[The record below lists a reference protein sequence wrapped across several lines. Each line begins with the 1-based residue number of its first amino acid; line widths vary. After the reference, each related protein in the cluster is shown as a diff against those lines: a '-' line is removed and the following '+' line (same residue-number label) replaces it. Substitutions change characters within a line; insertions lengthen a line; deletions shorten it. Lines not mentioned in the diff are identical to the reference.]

1 MIRLK
6 VIQKMGGLT
15 MGWEKYREISLAI
28 VDNDSFTREL
38 LTTIFKQKTLL
49 NVYSFSNIDDALDFL
64 KKSKVELILLDFSM
78 LEPSMLSDDGQDF
91 LEIIKLDKEE
101 DEPLIILMTQER
113 LTKKRIKELGV
124 DYSISKLFD
133 FGNIVSEMYAYLE
146 EKVNQ

>member
-1 MIRLK
+1 
-6 VIQKMGGLT
+6 
-15 MGWEKYREISLAI
+15 MGWEKYKETSLVI

-38 LTTIFKQKTLL
+38 LATIFKQKTLL
-49 NVYSFSNIDDALDFL
+49 NVYSFSNTDDALAFL

-78 LEPSMLSDDGQDF
+78 LELSVFEHNGQDF
-91 LEIIKLDKEE
+91 LEIIKLNKGVDR
-101 DEPLIILMTQER
+101 PLIILMTTER

-146 EKVNQ
+146 DKVN

>member
-1 MIRLK
+1 
-6 VIQKMGGLT
+6 
-15 MGWEKYREISLAI
+15 MGWEKYKEISLVI

-49 NVYSFSNIDDALDFL
+49 NVYSFSNTDDALDFL

-78 LEPSMLSDDGQDF
+78 LEFPVLEDDGQDF
-91 LEIIKLDKEE
+91 LEIIKLDEGGE
-101 DEPLIILMTQER
+101 RPLIILMTIER
-113 LTKKRIKELGV
+113 LTKKRIKELGI

-146 EKVNQ
+146 EKVH

>member
-1 MIRLK
+1 
-6 VIQKMGGLT
+6 
-15 MGWEKYREISLAI
+15 MGWEKYKEISLVI

-38 LTTIFKQKTLL
+38 LSTIFKQKTLL

-78 LEPSMLSDDGQDF
+78 LESSLLVDDGQDF
-91 LEIIKLDKEE
+91 LEIIKLDKGEE
-101 DEPLIILMTQER
+101 GPLIILMTIER

>member
-1 MIRLK
+1 
-6 VIQKMGGLT
+6 
-15 MGWEKYREISLAI
+15 MGWEKYKEISLVI

-49 NVYSFSNIDDALDFL
+49 NVYSFSKIDDALDFL

-78 LEPSMLSDDGQDF
+78 LKSSLLSDDGQDF
-91 LEIIKLDKEE
+91 LEIIKSDKGEE
-101 DEPLIILMTQER
+101 RPLIILMTIER

>member
-91 LEIIKLDKEE
+91 LEIIKSDKDE

-133 FGNIVSEMYAYLE
+133 FGNIISEMYAYLE